1 MSLEPFAGLVVVDLF
16 AGSGALGIEALSRG
30 ATEAHFVERDR
41 AALLAL
47 KRNLETLGLE
57 TRSTVWPLALPHGLT
72 RLATVFA
79 RSDLVLV
86 DPPYGGEMARDL
98 LAWLGGGGRLR
109 VTTRVGVEHHR
120 KDDLPD
126 DVGVLTRTRERVY
139 GETVVSLYGTR
150 VAVMGPAEEEGG

>member
-1 MSLEPFAGLVVVDLF
+1 VRVIAGALGGRRLVAPRGRGTRPTSDRVREAWFMSLEPFAGLVVVDLF

-72 RLATVFA
+72 RLAAVFA
-79 RSDLVLV
+79 RSDLVLA
-86 DPPYGGEMARDL
+86 DPP
-98 LAWLGGGGRLR
+98 
-109 VTTRVGVEHHR
+109 
-120 KDDLPD
+120 
-126 DVGVLTRTRERVY
+126 
-139 GETVVSLYGTR
+139 
-150 VAVMGPAEEEGG
+150 